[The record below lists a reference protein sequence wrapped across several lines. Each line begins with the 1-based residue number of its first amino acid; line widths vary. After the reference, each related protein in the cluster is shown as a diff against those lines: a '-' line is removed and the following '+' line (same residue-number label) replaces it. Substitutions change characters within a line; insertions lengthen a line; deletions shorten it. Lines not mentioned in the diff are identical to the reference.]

1 MGEMVAGLVEGILL
15 HDMQVLSPHTNHAIY
30 VVASTRNSYYSD
42 RAVIIM
48 FTAIVHDT
56 QIKHL

>member
-30 VVASTRNSYYSD
+30 VVASTRNSYSL
-42 RAVIIM
+42 IE
-48 FTAIVHDT
+48 
-56 QIKHL
+56 QSS